1 MSDTSYK
8 LWRSIEGEIQAF
20 SVTAPSD
27 LFISHLKERIKAKKE
42 NTLRSVDASNLI
54 LWKVRYPL
62 VICSD
67 IIGPLYP

>member
-1 MSDTSYK
+1 MSDTSYE
-8 LWRSIEGEIQAF
+8 LWCFIEGEKQAF

-27 LFISHLKERIKAKKE
+27 LFISDLKERIKAEKE
-42 NTLRSVDASNLI
+42 NTLRCVDASNLI
-54 LWKVRYPL
+54 LWKVRYFL